1 MLYQDNFLKK
11 DGKKIFLKKEGKE
24 SGLKLSQPKS
34 AIKNLL
40 RAHLPRWR

>member
-24 SGLKLSQPKS
+24 SGFKLSQPKS
-34 AIKNLL
+34 AIKN
-40 RAHLPRWR
+40 